1 MAEENIDPGQQKII
15 DLLSQIASDKSGA
28 KREEAE
34 TRRDKNFK
42 KNTAAVKDNGLALVG
57 LTAGMF
63 SLKSMIGNQLKMN
76 QDLATALGQTG
87 ETAKGMS
94 AATDRFLRGQ
104 QGAEQMVKV
113 FRDAVDM
120 GMTRFSDD
128 TLRFGAQLK
137 VLGLQNKTSFQ
148 LMRANTQALGV
159 AEEASLGLAQD
170 LITTAVENKD
180 SIAGLIN
187 AINSMRDAMIDTTVE
202 LGPKAAMNAQK
213 IAAMM
218 SQGNS
223 ELQEASAKFVKSFL
237 AGSDGYM
244 KAAKLGVQF
253 TGKESTAE
261 MARKFETI
269 LGKIQGLQAGKQGAG
284 SQFFFDAM
292 ERSFGLSREDFNL
305 QTQIGTSIN
314 ALKEGNV
321 QQLANDSARINLQQT
336 IWNKTEAFQVDLIN
350 LTGKFTEQ
358 INKIFDKI
366 KEFSPTLEKYL
377 LPSLLALGSLVSFL
391 GGGGG
396 MLMLLGLTVG
406 LLKSP
411 VGFIKGFWSVGKW
424 MTGKIVG
431 GLKWIKKGFDWMGTK
446 LVNKL
451 FGARAVKAGG
461 GGAVMKGTGKVV
473 HGAIAEGALK
483 AGTADVVQK
492 GFLKGLVKKVP
503 LLGAVAG
510 LGFGI
515 SRAVKGDWA
524 GAGMELASGV
534 ASIFPGIG
542 TAASVGIDAALIAR
556 DIKKAGGETTPM
568 VEEAEQR
575 AESMGFGMS
584 DVGMVGGGSVTN
596 ALRENTAVL
605 REILESTKENNNL
618 TEDQLKIISD
628 DAGYTPIRAGRMA

>member
-113 FRDAVDM
+113 FGDAVDM

-321 QQLANDSARINLQQT
+321 QQLANESATINLQQT
-336 IWNKTEAFQVDLIN
+336 IWNKTEPFQNMLLDF
-350 LTGKFTEQ
+350 TGDVTKEL
-358 INKIFDKI
+358 NKIFDKI
-366 KEFSPTLEKYL
+366 SEFSPTLGKYL
-377 LPSLLALGSLVSFL
+377 MPSLGALFGIVGFL
-391 GGGGG
+391 GGGTLLKVFWTPIKWLGSFLLKPLTSLLKGVWTGIKSLSLEMITNPAGKMAG
-396 MLMLLGLTVG
+396 MKSFGKNLFSWKNALKFGKGLVTKVALPLTVG
-406 LLKSP
+406 MAIYDG
-411 VGFIKGFWSVGKW
+411 VKGFTADPSAGFGESLKNAGSSIASGLTFGMVGKSADE
-424 MTGKIVG
+424 IA
-431 GLKWIKKGFDWMGTK
+431 KGADEIAK
-446 LVNKL
+446 
-451 FGARAVKAGG
+451 GARG
-461 GGAVMKGTGKVV
+461 
-473 HGAIAEGALK
+473 
-483 AGTADVVQK
+483 
-492 GFLKGLVKKVP
+492 
-503 LLGAVAG
+503 
-510 LGFGI
+510 
-515 SRAVKGDWA
+515 
-524 GAGMELASGV
+524 
-534 ASIFPGIG
+534 
-542 TAASVGIDAALIAR
+542 
-556 DIKKAGGETTPM
+556 TTPM

-575 AESMGFGMS
+575 AESMDFGMS

>member
-113 FRDAVDM
+113 FGDAVDM

-321 QQLANDSARINLQQT
+321 QQLANESAAINLQQT
-336 IWNKTEAFQVDLIN
+336 IWNKTEPFQNMLLDF
-350 LTGKFTEQ
+350 TGDVTKEL
-358 INKIFDKI
+358 NKIFDKI
-366 KEFSPTLEKYL
+366 SEFSPTLGKYL
-377 LPSLLALGSLVSFL
+377 MPSLGALFGIVGFL
-391 GGGGG
+391 GGGTLLKVFWTPIKWLGSFLLTPLTSLLKGVWMGIKALRLEMITNPAGKMAG
-396 MLMLLGLTVG
+396 MKNFGKNLFSWKNALKFGKGLVTKVALPLTVG
-406 LLKSP
+406 MAIYDG
-411 VGFIKGFWSVGKW
+411 VKGFTADPSAGFGESLKNAGSSIASGLTFGMVGKSADE
-424 MTGKIVG
+424 IA
-431 GLKWIKKGFDWMGTK
+431 KGADEIAK
-446 LVNKL
+446 
-451 FGARAVKAGG
+451 GARG
-461 GGAVMKGTGKVV
+461 
-473 HGAIAEGALK
+473 
-483 AGTADVVQK
+483 
-492 GFLKGLVKKVP
+492 
-503 LLGAVAG
+503 
-510 LGFGI
+510 
-515 SRAVKGDWA
+515 
-524 GAGMELASGV
+524 
-534 ASIFPGIG
+534 
-542 TAASVGIDAALIAR
+542 
-556 DIKKAGGETTPM
+556 TTPM

-575 AESMGFGMS
+575 AESMDFGMS

>member
-15 DLLSQIASDKSGA
+15 DLLSQMASDKSDA

-34 TRRDKNFK
+34 TRRNRNFK
-42 KNTAAVKDNGLALVG
+42 KNTAAIRDNGLALVG

-113 FRDAVDM
+113 FSDAVDM

-187 AINSMRDAMIDTTVE
+187 AINSMKDAMIDTTVE

-237 AGSDGYM
+237 AGSDGYI
-244 KAAKLGVQF
+244 KAAKMGVQF

-269 LGKIQGLQAGKQGAG
+269 LGKIQRLQAGKQGPG
-284 SQFFFDAM
+284 SQFLFDSM
-292 ERSFGLSREDFNL
+292 EKRLGLSREDFNL

-321 QQLANDSARINLQQT
+321 QQLANESATINLQQT
-336 IWNKTEAFQVDLIN
+336 IWNKTEGFQTSLLD
-350 LTGKFTEQ
+350 LTGNVTKEL
-358 INKIFDKI
+358 NKIFDKI
-366 KEFSPTLEKYL
+366 SEFSPTLGKYL
-377 LPSLLALGSLVSFL
+377 MPSLGALFSIVGFLGPGMLINVFWKPIKWLGSFLLTPLTSLLKGVWMGIKGLSLEMMSNPAGKMAGMKTFGKNLFSWKNALKFGKGLVTKVAL
-391 GGGGG
+391 P
-396 MLMLLGLTVG
+396 LTVG
-406 LLKSP
+406 MAIYDG
-411 VGFIKGFWSVGKW
+411 VKGFTADPSAGFGESLKNAGSSIASGLTFGMVGKSADE
-424 MTGKIVG
+424 IA
-431 GLKWIKKGFDWMGTK
+431 KGADEITK
-446 LVNKL
+446 
-451 FGARAVKAGG
+451 G
-461 GGAVMKGTGKVV
+461 
-473 HGAIAEGALK
+473 AEG
-483 AGTADVVQK
+483 
-492 GFLKGLVKKVP
+492 
-503 LLGAVAG
+503 
-510 LGFGI
+510 
-515 SRAVKGDWA
+515 
-524 GAGMELASGV
+524 
-534 ASIFPGIG
+534 
-542 TAASVGIDAALIAR
+542 
-556 DIKKAGGETTPM
+556 TTPM
-568 VEEAEQR
+568 VEEAGRR
-575 AESMGFGMS
+575 AESMDFGMS
-584 DVGMVGGGSVTN
+584 DAGMMGGGSVTN

-628 DAGYTPIRAGRMA
+628 DVGYTPIRAGRMA

>member
-15 DLLSQIASDKSGA
+15 DLLSKIASDKSDA

-42 KNTAAVKDNGLALVG
+42 KNTAAIRDNGLALVG

-63 SLKSMIGNQLKMN
+63 NLKSMIGNQLKMN

-113 FRDAVDM
+113 FSDAVDM
-120 GMTRFSDD
+120 GMTRFSND
-128 TLRFGAQLK
+128 TLQFGAQLK
-137 VLGLQNKTSFQ
+137 VLGIQNKTSFE
-148 LMRANTQALGV
+148 LIRANTQALGV

-170 LITTAVENKD
+170 LITTAVKNKD

-321 QQLANDSARINLQQT
+321 QQLANESATINLQQT
-336 IWNKTEAFQVDLIN
+336 IWNKTEPFQNMLLD
-350 LTGKFTEQ
+350 LTGNVAKEL
-358 INKIFDKI
+358 NKIFDKI
-366 KEFSPTLEKYL
+366 SEFSPTLGKYL
-377 LPSLLALGSLVSFL
+377 MPALGALFGIVGFL
-391 GGGGG
+391 GPGILLRTFWTPLKWLGGVLLRPLGLLKPLLMGVKALRLEMLTNPAGKMAG
-396 MLMLLGLTVG
+396 MKTFGKNLFSLKNALKFGKGLITKVALPLTVG
-406 LLKSP
+406 KAIYDG
-411 VGFIKGFWSVGKW
+411 VKGFTADPSAGFGESLKNAGSSIASGLTFGLVGKSADE
-424 MTGKIVG
+424 IA
-431 GLKWIKKGFDWMGTK
+431 KG
-446 LVNKL
+446 
-451 FGARAVKAGG
+451 
-461 GGAVMKGTGKVV
+461 
-473 HGAIAEGALK
+473 AEG
-483 AGTADVVQK
+483 
-492 GFLKGLVKKVP
+492 
-503 LLGAVAG
+503 
-510 LGFGI
+510 
-515 SRAVKGDWA
+515 
-524 GAGMELASGV
+524 
-534 ASIFPGIG
+534 
-542 TAASVGIDAALIAR
+542 
-556 DIKKAGGETTPM
+556 TTPM
-568 VEEAEQR
+568 VEAAEQR
-575 AESMGFGMS
+575 AESMDLGMS
-584 DVGMVGGGSVTN
+584 DAGMGGGGSVTN

-605 REILESTKENNNL
+605 REILESTKENNSL

>member
-113 FRDAVDM
+113 FGDAVDM

-269 LGKIQGLQAGKQGAG
+269 LGKIQGLQAGKQGPG
-284 SQFFFDAM
+284 SQFLFDSM
-292 ERSFGLSREDFNL
+292 EKRLGLSREDFNL

-321 QQLANDSARINLQQT
+321 QQLANESATINLQQT
-336 IWNKTEAFQVDLIN
+336 IWNKTEPFQNMLLDF
-350 LTGKFTEQ
+350 TGDVTKEL
-358 INKIFDKI
+358 NKIFDKI
-366 KEFSPTLEKYL
+366 SEFSPTLGKYL
-377 LPSLLALGSLVSFL
+377 MPSLGALFGIVGFL
-391 GGGGG
+391 GGGTLLKVFWTPIKWLGSFLLKPLTSLLKGVWTGIKSLSLEMITNPAGKMAG
-396 MLMLLGLTVG
+396 MKSFGKNLFSWKNALKFGKGLVTKVALPLTVG
-406 LLKSP
+406 MAIYDG
-411 VGFIKGFWSVGKW
+411 VKGFTADPSAGFGESLKNAGSSIASGLTFGMVGKSADE
-424 MTGKIVG
+424 IA
-431 GLKWIKKGFDWMGTK
+431 KGADEIAK
-446 LVNKL
+446 
-451 FGARAVKAGG
+451 GARG
-461 GGAVMKGTGKVV
+461 
-473 HGAIAEGALK
+473 
-483 AGTADVVQK
+483 
-492 GFLKGLVKKVP
+492 
-503 LLGAVAG
+503 
-510 LGFGI
+510 
-515 SRAVKGDWA
+515 
-524 GAGMELASGV
+524 
-534 ASIFPGIG
+534 
-542 TAASVGIDAALIAR
+542 
-556 DIKKAGGETTPM
+556 TTPM

-575 AESMGFGMS
+575 AESMDFGMS

>member
-15 DLLSQIASDKSGA
+15 DLLSKIASDKSDA

-42 KNTAAVKDNGLALVG
+42 KNTAAIRDNGLALVG

-63 SLKSMIGNQLKMN
+63 NLKSMIGNQLKMN

-113 FRDAVDM
+113 FSDAVDM
-120 GMTRFSDD
+120 GMTRFSND
-128 TLRFGAQLK
+128 TLQFGAQLK

-170 LITTAVENKD
+170 LITTAVKNKD

-321 QQLANDSARINLQQT
+321 QQLANESARINLQQT
-336 IWNKTEAFQVDLIN
+336 IWNKTEPFQNMLLD
-350 LTGKFTEQ
+350 LTGNVAKEL
-358 INKIFDKI
+358 NKIFDKI
-366 KEFSPTLEKYL
+366 SEFSPTLGKYL
-377 LPSLLALGSLVSFL
+377 MPALGALFGIVGFL
-391 GGGGG
+391 GPGILLRTFWTPLKWLGGVLLRPLGLLKPLLMGVKALRLEMLTNPAGKMAG
-396 MLMLLGLTVG
+396 MKTFGKNLFSLKNALKFGKGLLTKVALPLTVG
-406 LLKSP
+406 KAIYDG
-411 VGFIKGFWSVGKW
+411 VKGFTADPSAGFGESLKNAGSSIASGLTFGLVGKSADE
-424 MTGKIVG
+424 IA
-431 GLKWIKKGFDWMGTK
+431 KG
-446 LVNKL
+446 
-451 FGARAVKAGG
+451 
-461 GGAVMKGTGKVV
+461 
-473 HGAIAEGALK
+473 AEG
-483 AGTADVVQK
+483 
-492 GFLKGLVKKVP
+492 
-503 LLGAVAG
+503 
-510 LGFGI
+510 
-515 SRAVKGDWA
+515 
-524 GAGMELASGV
+524 
-534 ASIFPGIG
+534 
-542 TAASVGIDAALIAR
+542 
-556 DIKKAGGETTPM
+556 TTPM
-568 VEEAEQR
+568 VEAAEQR
-575 AESMGFGMS
+575 AESMDLGMS
-584 DVGMVGGGSVTN
+584 DAGMGGGGSVTN

-605 REILESTKENNNL
+605 REILESTKENNSL

>member
-113 FRDAVDM
+113 FGDAVDM

-321 QQLANDSARINLQQT
+321 QQLANESATINLQQT
-336 IWNKTEAFQVDLIN
+336 IWNKTEGFQNSLLD
-350 LTGKFTEQ
+350 LTGNVTKEL
-358 INKIFDKI
+358 NKIFDKI
-366 KEFSPTLEKYL
+366 SEFSPTLGKYL
-377 LPSLLALGSLVSFL
+377 MPSLGALFGIVGFL
-391 GGGGG
+391 GGGTLLKVFWTPIKWLGSFLLKPLTSLLKGVWTGIKSLSLEMITNPAGKMAG
-396 MLMLLGLTVG
+396 MKSFGKNLFSWKNALKFGKGLVTKVALPLTVG
-406 LLKSP
+406 MAIYDG
-411 VGFIKGFWSVGKW
+411 VKGFTADPSAGFGESLKNAGSSIASGLTFGMVGKSADE
-424 MTGKIVG
+424 IA
-431 GLKWIKKGFDWMGTK
+431 KGADEIAK
-446 LVNKL
+446 
-451 FGARAVKAGG
+451 GARG
-461 GGAVMKGTGKVV
+461 
-473 HGAIAEGALK
+473 
-483 AGTADVVQK
+483 
-492 GFLKGLVKKVP
+492 
-503 LLGAVAG
+503 
-510 LGFGI
+510 
-515 SRAVKGDWA
+515 
-524 GAGMELASGV
+524 
-534 ASIFPGIG
+534 
-542 TAASVGIDAALIAR
+542 
-556 DIKKAGGETTPM
+556 TTPM

-575 AESMGFGMS
+575 AESMDFGMS

>member
-113 FRDAVDM
+113 FGDAVDM

-321 QQLANDSARINLQQT
+321 QQLANESATINLQQT
-336 IWNKTEAFQVDLIN
+336 IWNKTEGFQTSLLD
-350 LTGKFTEQ
+350 LTGNVTKEL
-358 INKIFDKI
+358 NKIFDKI
-366 KEFSPTLEKYL
+366 SEFSPTLGKYL
-377 LPSLLALGSLVSFL
+377 MPSLGALFGIVGFL
-391 GGGGG
+391 GGGTLLKVFWTPIKWLGSFLLKPLTSLLKGVWTGIKSLSLEMITNPAGKMAG
-396 MLMLLGLTVG
+396 MKSFGKNLFSWKNALKFGKGLVTKVALPLTVG
-406 LLKSP
+406 MAIYDG
-411 VGFIKGFWSVGKW
+411 VKGFTADPSAGFGESLKNAGSSIASGLTFGMVGKSADE
-424 MTGKIVG
+424 IA
-431 GLKWIKKGFDWMGTK
+431 KGADEIAK
-446 LVNKL
+446 
-451 FGARAVKAGG
+451 GARG
-461 GGAVMKGTGKVV
+461 
-473 HGAIAEGALK
+473 
-483 AGTADVVQK
+483 
-492 GFLKGLVKKVP
+492 
-503 LLGAVAG
+503 
-510 LGFGI
+510 
-515 SRAVKGDWA
+515 
-524 GAGMELASGV
+524 
-534 ASIFPGIG
+534 
-542 TAASVGIDAALIAR
+542 
-556 DIKKAGGETTPM
+556 TTPM

-575 AESMGFGMS
+575 AESMDFGMS

>member
-15 DLLSQIASDKSGA
+15 DLLSKIASDKSDA

-42 KNTAAVKDNGLALVG
+42 KNTAAIRDNGLALVG

-63 SLKSMIGNQLKMN
+63 NLKSMIGNQLKMN

-113 FRDAVDM
+113 FSDAVDM
-120 GMTRFSDD
+120 GMTRFSND
-128 TLRFGAQLK
+128 TLQFGAQLK
-137 VLGLQNKTSFQ
+137 VLGIQNKTSFQ

-159 AEEASLGLAQD
+159 SEEASLGLAQD
-170 LITTAVENKD
+170 LITTAVKNKD

-187 AINSMRDAMIDTTVE
+187 AINSMKDAMVDTAVE

-321 QQLANDSARINLQQT
+321 QQLANESATINLQQT
-336 IWNKTEAFQVDLIN
+336 IWNKTEPFQNMLLD
-350 LTGKFTEQ
+350 LTGNVAKEL
-358 INKIFDKI
+358 NKIFDKI
-366 KEFSPTLEKYL
+366 SEFSPTLGKYL
-377 LPSLLALGSLVSFL
+377 MPALGALFGIVGFL
-391 GGGGG
+391 GPGILLRTFWTPLKWLGGVLLRPLGLLKPLLMGVKALRLEMLTNPAGKMAG
-396 MLMLLGLTVG
+396 MKTFGKNLFSLKNALKFGKGLITKVALPLTVG
-406 LLKSP
+406 KAIYDG
-411 VGFIKGFWSVGKW
+411 VKGFTADPSAGFGESLKNAGSSIASGLTFGLVGKSADE
-424 MTGKIVG
+424 IA
-431 GLKWIKKGFDWMGTK
+431 KG
-446 LVNKL
+446 
-451 FGARAVKAGG
+451 
-461 GGAVMKGTGKVV
+461 
-473 HGAIAEGALK
+473 AEG
-483 AGTADVVQK
+483 
-492 GFLKGLVKKVP
+492 
-503 LLGAVAG
+503 
-510 LGFGI
+510 
-515 SRAVKGDWA
+515 
-524 GAGMELASGV
+524 
-534 ASIFPGIG
+534 
-542 TAASVGIDAALIAR
+542 
-556 DIKKAGGETTPM
+556 TTPM
-568 VEEAEQR
+568 VEAAEQR
-575 AESMGFGMS
+575 AESMDLGMS
-584 DVGMVGGGSVTN
+584 DAGMGGGGSVTN

-605 REILESTKENNNL
+605 REILESTKENNSL

>member
-15 DLLSQIASDKSGA
+15 DLLSKIASDKSGA

-34 TRRDKNFK
+34 TRRDQNFK
-42 KNTAAVKDNGLALVG
+42 KNTAAIRDNGLALVG

-128 TLRFGAQLK
+128 TLQFGAQLK
-137 VLGLQNKTSFQ
+137 VLGIQNKTSFQ

-170 LITTAVENKD
+170 LITTAIENKD
-180 SIAGLIN
+180 SIAGLID
-187 AINSMRDAMIDTTVE
+187 AINSMKDAMIDTTVE

-305 QTQIGTSIN
+305 QTQIGTSID

-321 QQLANDSARINLQQT
+321 QQLANESATINLQQT
-336 IWNKTEAFQVDLIN
+336 IWNKTEPFQNMLLD
-350 LTGKFTEQ
+350 LTGDVTKEL
-358 INKIFDKI
+358 NKIFDKI
-366 KEFSPTLEKYL
+366 SAFSPTLGKYL
-377 LPSLLALGSLVSFL
+377 MPALGALFGIVGFL
-391 GGGGG
+391 GGGTLLKVFWTPIKWLGRFLLTPLTSLLKGVWMGIKALRLEMITNPAGKMAG
-396 MLMLLGLTVG
+396 MKTFGKNLFSWKNALKFGKGLITKVALPLTVG
-406 LLKSP
+406 KAIYDG
-411 VGFIKGFWSVGKW
+411 VKGFTADPSAGFGESLKNAGSSIASGLTFGLVGKSADE
-424 MTGKIVG
+424 IA
-431 GLKWIKKGFDWMGTK
+431 KG
-446 LVNKL
+446 
-451 FGARAVKAGG
+451 
-461 GGAVMKGTGKVV
+461 
-473 HGAIAEGALK
+473 AEG
-483 AGTADVVQK
+483 
-492 GFLKGLVKKVP
+492 
-503 LLGAVAG
+503 
-510 LGFGI
+510 
-515 SRAVKGDWA
+515 
-524 GAGMELASGV
+524 
-534 ASIFPGIG
+534 
-542 TAASVGIDAALIAR
+542 
-556 DIKKAGGETTPM
+556 TTPM

-575 AESMGFGMS
+575 AESMNFGMS
-584 DVGMVGGGSVTN
+584 DAGMVGGGSVTN

>member
-15 DLLSQIASDKSGA
+15 DLLSQIASDKGGA

-34 TRRDKNFK
+34 SRRDKNFK
-42 KNTAAVKDNGLALVG
+42 KNTKAIRDNGLALVG

-63 SLKSMIGNQLKMN
+63 SLKSIIGDQLKWN
-76 QDLATALGQTG
+76 RDLATALGQTG
-87 ETAKGMS
+87 DAAKGMT

-104 QGAEQMVKV
+104 QGTEQMIKV
-113 FRDAVDM
+113 FSDAVDM

-137 VLGLQNKTSFQ
+137 VLGIQNKTSFQ
-148 LMRANTQALGV
+148 LMRANTQALGL

-180 SIAGLIN
+180 SISGLID
-187 AINSMRDAMIDTTVE
+187 AINSMRNAMIDTTVE

-305 QTQIGTSIN
+305 QTRIGTSID

-321 QQLANDSARINLQQT
+321 QQLANESARINLQQT
-336 IWNKTEAFQVDLIN
+336 IWNKTEPFQAEL
-350 LTGKFTEQ
+350 LEFTRSFTEK
-358 INKIFDKI
+358 INGIFDWVKGI
-366 KEFSPTLEKYL
+366 SPTLEKYL
-377 LPSLLALGSLVSFL
+377 LPSLLMLGNIVGFL
-391 GGGGG
+391 GGGTLLRVFWTPLKWLGG
-396 MLMLLGLTVG
+396 VLLRPLGLLKGIGTGIAALRMEMMTNPAGRMAGLGTSAKKLFSMKNALKFGKGLLTKVAVPLTVG
-406 LLKSP
+406 MALYDG
-411 VGFIKGFWSVGKW
+411 VKGFTADPSAGFGESLKNAGSSIASGLTFGMVGKSADEISQG
-424 MTGKIVG
+424 M
-431 GLKWIKKGFDWMGTK
+431 
-446 LVNKL
+446 
-451 FGARAVKAGG
+451 
-461 GGAVMKGTGKVV
+461 
-473 HGAIAEGALK
+473 E
-483 AGTADVVQK
+483 GTA
-492 GFLKGLVKKVP
+492 
-503 LLGAVAG
+503 
-510 LGFGI
+510 
-515 SRAVKGDWA
+515 
-524 GAGMELASGV
+524 
-534 ASIFPGIG
+534 
-542 TAASVGIDAALIAR
+542 
-556 DIKKAGGETTPM
+556 PM
-568 VEEAEQR
+568 VEQAEQR
-575 AESMGFGMS
+575 AESMDFGMS
-584 DVGMVGGGSVTN
+584 DAGMGGGGSVTN

-628 DAGYTPIRAGRMA
+628 DAGYAPIRAGRMA